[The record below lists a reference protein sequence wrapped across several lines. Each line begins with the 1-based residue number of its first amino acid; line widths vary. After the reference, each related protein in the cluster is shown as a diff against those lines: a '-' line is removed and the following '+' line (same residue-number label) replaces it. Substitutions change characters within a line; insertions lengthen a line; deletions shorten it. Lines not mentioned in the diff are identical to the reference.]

1 MKKKV
6 IQDGSPSTAPPP
18 QKKGGQVRG
27 VRGRHFESAK
37 EQPRSGQ
44 VMARRP
50 KVCPTGLAFL
60 AARLNSASCP
70 ESQGLRAPKLNGPA
84 GARQVSL
91 RILRAEPPGLPRKA
105 ENPSHRGPRRPRAA
119 PRPSIP
125 ASGPGLG
132 EPQSCSRPSSP
143 APHGFR
149 AQPRPRPGGASFWS
163 LQLLKVPGA
172 GGALGPRPVTLQPP

>member
-1 MKKKV
+1 M
-6 IQDGSPSTAPPP
+6 GPPRPHPP
-18 QKKGGQVRG
+18 QQKGPGQVSG
-27 VRGRHFESAK
+27 VRGRHSENAK

-50 KVCPTGLAFL
+50 KVCPTGLAVL

-84 GARQVSL
+84 GGGFLCGFSE
-91 RILRAEPPGLPRKA
+91 RAFPTCSRRRKA
-105 ENPSHRGPRRPRAA
+105 LPQGPTTPLGRAGAA
-119 PRPSIP
+119 PRPSTP
-125 ASGPGLG
+125 SVRPGLG

-143 APHGFR
+143 APQGSALGR
-149 AQPRPRPGGASFWS
+149 GPDPEARLSWS
-163 LQLLKVPGA
+163 LQLLKVPGT